1 MEPLKKELKKS
12 GVNYLCVSM
21 VVKKSEAHGGDF
33 WNGYFERFS
42 VFDFARESKVRYV
55 STSLKFQPAL
65 PC

>member
-42 VFDFARESKVRYV
+42 VFDFARMSEVRSEKCIGV
-55 STSLKFQPAL
+55 LFH
-65 PC
+65 

>member
-42 VFDFARESKVRYV
+42 VFDFARESKVRSENCFGV
-55 STSLKFQPAL
+55 LL
-65 PC
+65 H